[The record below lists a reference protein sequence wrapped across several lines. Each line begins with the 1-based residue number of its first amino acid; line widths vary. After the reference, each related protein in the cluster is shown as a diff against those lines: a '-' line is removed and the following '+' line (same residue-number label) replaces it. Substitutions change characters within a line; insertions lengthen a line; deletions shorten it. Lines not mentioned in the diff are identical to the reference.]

1 MRWRPIG
8 AKESLVSIAD
18 LQKLVADFVAAEL
31 KPTEAHAWLLDL
43 ESEVGELAKEWL
55 KGSDYGR
62 GEFRAS
68 EDWAEEMG
76 DVLFALLA
84 LAERTEVDLEAALR
98 VVLKKYARRIAEHGD
113 AGSGD

>member
-1 MRWRPIG
+1 MSIG
-8 AKESLVSIAD
+8 E
-18 LQKLVADFVAAEL
+18 LQKMAADFAEVKL

-43 ESEVGELAKEWL
+43 QSEVGELAKEWL

-62 GEFRAS
+62 GELELG

-84 LAERTEVDLEAALR
+84 LAERTDVDLEAALR
-98 VVLKKYARRIAEHGD
+98 RVLKKYARRIEERGN
-113 AGSGD
+113 AGSE